1 MKQWYAGVCDWL
13 NYVRNYK
20 EAKNNEEIT
29 DAEKVELNK
38 KIKKLQKELK
48 DREYIAKE
56 KDNLLALKEKRIEAM
71 GNKISG
77 YAKRC
82 DELRSVVNTQYNQ
95 ILDLEDQVK
104 EKEQAR
110 RKNAG
115 AIGGLKAKINELIE
129 KLDKANYT
137 IEYYRKSKKPNI
149 EEIKAYEL
157 GHREVEKRLNGKS
170 NNNI

>member
-1 MKQWYAGVCDWL
+1 MKQWYLGVCDWL

-29 DAEKVELNK
+29 DGEKIELNK

-56 KDNLLALKEKRIEAM
+56 KDSLLELKEKRIEAM
-71 GNKISG
+71 GNKISS

-82 DELRSVVNTQYNQ
+82 DELRSVLNTTMDENKKLTEKVEQ
-95 ILDLEDQVK
+95 
-104 EKEQAR
+104 KEQAR

-115 AIGGLKAKINELIE
+115 AIGGLKARINELEEQLI
-129 KLDKANYT
+129 KANYT
-137 IEYYRKSKKPNI
+137 IEFYRKSKKPTL

-157 GHREVEKRLNGKS
+157 GHREVEKRQKQK
-170 NNNI
+170 